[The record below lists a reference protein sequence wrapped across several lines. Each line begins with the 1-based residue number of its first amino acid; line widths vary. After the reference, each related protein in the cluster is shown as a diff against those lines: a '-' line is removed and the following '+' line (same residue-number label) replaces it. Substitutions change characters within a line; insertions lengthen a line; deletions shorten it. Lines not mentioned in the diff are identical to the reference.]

1 MKLRRTLAAGLVA
14 VVAVTG
20 LSACSGKD
28 GTTVKIGTTDSEKKV
43 WKVLEEKASEQ
54 GINIEMVPFSDY
66 NTPNDALAQ
75 GALDLN
81 LFQHLKFLATY
92 NVGADKDLTPIGASE
107 IVPLGLYWKD
117 HENLDGIEGQEVAI
131 PNDSSNQGRAIN
143 VLVQAKLVTLK
154 EPNIITPTPADIDE
168 GKSKVTVRGVDAAN
182 TTTAFNEGRPAV
194 INNNFLDRAGIEPKQ
209 AVFKDDPSSTEAEP
223 YINVFVARNEDREN
237 PTYQKIVEIFHDP
250 EVIQANSE
258 DSRGT
263 NVAVDRP
270 ANELV
275 DILKRLEDDERQN
288 KS

>member
-1 MKLRRTLAAGLVA
+1 MKLRRTLAVGLA
-14 VVAVTG
+14 TVVTLTG
-20 LSACSGKD
+20 LTACSGK
-28 GTTVKIGTTDSEKKV
+28 GGSTIKIGTTDSEKKV
-43 WKVLEEKASEQ
+43 WKVLEQKASEQ
-54 GINIEMVPFSDY
+54 GITIQMVPFSDY

-92 NVGADKDLTPIGASE
+92 NVGAEQDLTPIGASE

-143 VLVQAKLVTLK
+143 VLVQAKLITLK

-168 GKSKVTVRGVDAAN
+168 SKSKVTVRGVDAAN

-194 INNNFLDRAGIEPKQ
+194 INNNFLERAGIEPGQ

-223 YINVFVARNEDREN
+223 YINVFVARKADVDKEE
-237 PTYQKIVEIFHDP
+237 YKKIVEIFHDP

-270 ANELV
+270 ANELQ

>member
-209 AVFKDDPSSTEAEP
+209 AVFKDDPNSTEAEP

-270 ANELV
+270 ANELA

>member
-1 MKLRRTLAAGLVA
+1 MKLRRTLAVGLA
-14 VVAVTG
+14 TVVTLTG
-20 LSACSGKD
+20 LTACSGK
-28 GTTVKIGTTDSEKKV
+28 GGSTIKIGTTDSEKKV
-43 WKVLEEKASEQ
+43 WKVLEQKASEQ
-54 GINIEMVPFSDY
+54 GITIQMVPFSDY

-92 NVGADKDLTPIGASE
+92 NVGAEQDLTPIGASE

-143 VLVQAKLVTLK
+143 VLVQANLITLK

-168 GKSKVTVRGVDAAN
+168 SKSKVTVRGVDAAN

-194 INNNFLDRAGIEPKQ
+194 INNNFLERAGIEPGQ
-209 AVFKDDPSSTEAEP
+209 AVFKDDPNSTEAEP
-223 YINVFVARNEDREN
+223 YINVFVARKADVDKEE
-237 PTYQKIVEIFHDP
+237 YKKIVEIFHDP

-270 ANELV
+270 ANELQ